1 MSLRDI
7 PQLRPFFL
15 LFLLSLL
22 SSKIIRRFFV
32 FIKNCLLK
40 NQGRH
45 GIIPGNDT
53 RNDGIIPGNLHGK
66 EKIRVFAFVVTPS
79 WYIDFSFECSIV
91 VRPASCLRGSPW
103 RQCQPLDIYQAMLS
117 NSFWIHCSSKWCQQ
131 NVSRC
136 REWRIFDLALHYCS
150 PMESMV
156 LSWWEFE
163 ERANGSKDEHDDN
176 RNFVSKSPLS
186 STT

>member
-1 MSLRDI
+1 MNSKCCV
-7 PQLRPFFL
+7 QLLEFTSY
-15 LFLLSLL
+15 LS
-22 SSKIIRRFFV
+22 
-32 FIKNCLLK
+32 
-40 NQGRH
+40 
-45 GIIPGNDT
+45 PW
-53 RNDGIIPGNLHGK
+53 P
-66 EKIRVFAFVVTPS
+66 
-79 WYIDFSFECSIV
+79 FSFGSIV
-91 VRPASCLRGSPW
+91 VRLASCQRGSPW

-136 REWRIFDLALHYCS
+136 RGWRIFDLALHYCS

-176 RNFVSKSPLS
+176 RNFVSKIELSMSIALSMSLQSKPLLWSMDIS
-186 STT
+186 SDGDEYSLLYFIK

>member
-1 MSLRDI
+1 MYLEVIDY
-7 PQLRPFFL
+7 QL
-15 LFLLSLL
+15 
-22 SSKIIRRFFV
+22 
-32 FIKNCLLK
+32 
-40 NQGRH
+40 
-45 GIIPGNDT
+45 
-53 RNDGIIPGNLHGK
+53 
-66 EKIRVFAFVVTPS
+66 FVVNTVEKWIGSYLWVYGKWRFNDFNLLLHANVRFGWQNEGRKRNGKGCRERKDGVIVVTSS

-136 REWRIFDLALHYCS
+136 RGWRIFDRALHYCS